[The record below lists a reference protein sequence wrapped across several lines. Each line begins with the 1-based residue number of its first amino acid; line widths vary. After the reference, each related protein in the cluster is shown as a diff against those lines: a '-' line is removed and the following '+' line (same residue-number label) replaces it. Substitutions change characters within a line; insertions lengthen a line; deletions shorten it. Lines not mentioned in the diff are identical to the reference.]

1 MWTGLS
7 SSVETLS
14 PVEVFSSA
22 SGLIATLVL
31 VSGGL
36 LLLSVGLAA
45 FALGTRAWSWYR
57 RWIWRQRKKRWEA
70 GVVKVLG
77 RDMSPSSLTDQVRM
91 GHFGSFL
98 EVLIPYATS
107 VKGPEKNLIRALAD
121 PFLQQV
127 KANLSSR
134 RALIRAQAAQRLGLL
149 GGPEQT
155 ESLRDML
162 DDPSDRVAERAF
174 HALAR
179 VGGSDNTERLL
190 GCLTRLG
197 HVAPKHIS
205 SSLVRLGEGAAPTFR
220 TAMAGED
227 RADFV
232 RICCA
237 ETLRELGDTAAVAA
251 AAFLLDDVNFRVMCK
266 TPDLTVALLRLLMQ
280 LGKGVHGPLIR
291 AYCHAED
298 PAVRLHAARAL
309 GELGSPEDE
318 ILLGTLVH
326 ADDSRWVAVS
336 AARSLIKLG
345 AATPLR
351 KLRTLDHPR
360 AQLASDLILPSDQ

>member
-7 SSVETLS
+7 FPFEALS
-14 PVEVFSSA
+14 PA
-22 SGLIATLVL
+22 SGLVATLIL

-36 LLLSVGLAA
+36 LLLSVGLVA

-57 RWIWRQRKKRWEA
+57 RRVWRQRKKRWEA
-70 GVVKVLG
+70 EVVKVLG
-77 RDMSPSSLTDQVRM
+77 GDISPRSLTDRIQV
-91 GHFGSFL
+91 GHFGPFL

-107 VKGPEKNLIRALAD
+107 VKGPEKRLIHALAD
-121 PFLQQV
+121 PFLHKV
-127 KANLSSR
+127 RANLSSR
-134 RALIRAQAAQRLGLL
+134 RALIRAQAVHRLGLL
-149 GGPEQT
+149 GGAEQT
-155 ESLRDML
+155 DPLRDML
-162 DDPSDRVAERAF
+162 DDPSDRVVERAF

-179 VGGSDNTERLL
+179 VGGPGNTERLL
-190 GCLTRLG
+190 GCLTRLD
-197 HVAPKHIS
+197 HVAPRHIS
-205 SSLVRLGEGAAPTFR
+205 SSLARLGEGAAPTLR
-220 TAMAGED
+220 TAMAEED

-232 RICCA
+232 RVCCA
-237 ETLRELGDTAAVAA
+237 EALRELGDTAAVAA

-280 LGKGVHGPLIR
+280 LGKGVHGPLVR

-298 PAVRLHAARAL
+298 PTLRLHAARAL
-309 GELGSPEDE
+309 GQLGSPEDE

-326 ADDSRWVAVS
+326 ADESRWVAVS